1 MKHELKIL
9 ALCTR
14 KDIIVQIENEL
25 ENLEIKYRLV
35 DLYEI
40 DDINETLSQEEMDI
54 VAIDMTM
61 TECSYM
67 DLLQNIKENYPH
79 LVRIL
84 IAEEWSKELVVQ
96 TTDLVHLIIEK
107 RFLSETLIDTIIR
120 AQQMRSLLKNDYLTK
135 LINSFDELPIM
146 QNVYI
151 ELLHLL
157 KSPNVPLKKISDI
170 ISQEFSLTAKILQVS
185 NMSIFTHIGRINNIQ
200 QAVVF
205 LGTNVIRAIILY
217 LQVFNFE
224 NQNSEELKMIRQL
237 ERHCIKVAEFAR
249 KCAVYYQCANE
260 IQDNTFTSS
269 LLHDIGKLIIVTKT
283 DKWEDIERYALENN
297 KSIVESEKAI
307 LGTTHAEIGAYL
319 LNLWG
324 FPQDVVNAIAFHHYP
339 SNSKQNS
346 LSPLSFVHI
355 SESFITGEQLDDEN
369 KILQLLDID
378 YLEKLGIAGDIPVLT
393 RLFND

>member
-25 ENLEIKYRLV
+25 ENLEINYRLV
-35 DLYEI
+35 DLYEL
-40 DDINETLSQEEMDI
+40 DDINETLSQEDMDI

-96 TTDLVHLIIEK
+96 TNDLVHLIIEK

-120 AQQMRSLLKNDYLTK
+120 AQQMRGLLKNDYLTK

-237 ERHCIKVAEFAR
+237 ERHCIKVAEFAK
-249 KCAVYYQCANE
+249 KCAVYYQCAND

-339 SNSKQNS
+339 SNSKQNN
-346 LSPLSFVHI
+346 LSPLTFVHI

>member
-96 TTDLVHLIIEK
+96 TNDLVHLIIEK

-120 AQQMRSLLKNDYLTK
+120 AQQMRGLLKNDYLTK

-237 ERHCIKVAEFAR
+237 ERHCIKVAEFAK
-249 KCAVYYQCANE
+249 KCAVYYQCAND

-339 SNSKQNS
+339 SNSKQNN
-346 LSPLSFVHI
+346 LSPLTFVHI
-355 SESFITGEQLDDEN
+355 SESFITGEQLDNED
-369 KILQLLDID
+369 KILQLLDTD
-378 YLEKLGIAGDIPVLT
+378 YMEKIGIAGDIPVLT